1 MRGEEE
7 GTCQSLEPDFMP
19 AYGQAPKTPN
29 CSKQNRRG
37 SQGLP
42 SKGPARKEWESVES
56 VEDSSKGRVFLFRKS
71 EDPP

>member
-42 SKGPARKEWESVES
+42 SKGPARKE
-56 VEDSSKGRVFLFRKS
+56 RVGIHRVS
-71 EDPP
+71 GGQQ